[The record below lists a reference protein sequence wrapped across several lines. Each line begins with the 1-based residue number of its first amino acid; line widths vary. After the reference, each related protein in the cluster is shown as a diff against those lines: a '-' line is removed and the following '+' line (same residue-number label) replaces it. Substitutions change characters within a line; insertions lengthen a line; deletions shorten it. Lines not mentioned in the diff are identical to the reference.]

1 MVPMDKKRVLQKFS
15 LYYNIDHCP
24 EFFVCFF
31 NLLGQQCWSPDAMDV
46 FHVKD
51 GVGVAGSE
59 TRVSE
64 GGQSYDNDYHI
75 GDDAIWW

>member
-1 MVPMDKKRVLQKFS
+1 MVIEFS
-15 LYYNIDHCP
+15 LYCIIDHCP
-24 EFFVCFF
+24 EFFLF
-31 NLLGQQCWSPDAMDV
+31 LQLAWSMQCWSPDAMDV

-64 GGQSYDNDYHI
+64 GGQSYDDDYDI

>member
-1 MVPMDKKRVLQKFS
+1 
-15 LYYNIDHCP
+15 
-24 EFFVCFF
+24 
-31 NLLGQQCWSPDAMDV
+31 MDV

-64 GGQSYDNDYHI
+64 GGQSYDI
-75 GDDAIWW
+75 GDDAIWWCFQMMIALVAPVLLLIYSHVAPTTRCTHQKSLSIAI

>member
-1 MVPMDKKRVLQKFS
+1 M
-15 LYYNIDHCP
+15 
-24 EFFVCFF
+24 
-31 NLLGQQCWSPDAMDV
+31 QCWSPDAMDV

-64 GGQSYDNDYHI
+64 GGQSYDNDYDI